1 MQKPSPIKIGNA
13 YQFGLLAGLGVL
25 TAVLIG
31 NALAAIATIITYVS
45 AAIFITLG
53 LDPVVSFLEKR
64 KVPRGLAIFIVVI
77 AIFGSFG
84 GLIAL
89 LIPTIISQGTL
100 LFSNAPEILNNVLK
114 IDWIHSLD
122 VALSG
127 SITHGLTNVGDFLSN
142 SNNWPTM
149 LGGVVQVSMAVF
161 NGFFAGLTILI
172 LSLYFMA
179 SLTSFKRFTYS
190 LVAASKRETFIGF
203 SEVIADSIGRYVIGQ
218 VSIAALNAILGFI
231 VMSIFNVPYAVV
243 LAVLSFLL
251 VLVPMIGSMVNSAV
265 VILVA
270 LMVSPSAAL
279 GVAIFYLIYMQVE
292 AYVVTPRVMKKA
304 VKVPGAAVMIGALA
318 GGTLLGLLGAL
329 VSIPATA
336 AISMII
342 KQVWIKRQ
350 NEL

>member
-1 MQKPSPIKIGNA
+1 MPNQNPLKISNA
-13 YQFGLLAGLGVL
+13 YQAGLLGGLGVL
-25 TAVLIG
+25 TAILIG
-31 NALAAIATIITYVS
+31 NALTAIATIITYVS

-53 LDPVVSFLEKR
+53 LDPVVTFLEKR
-64 KVPRGLAIFIVVI
+64 RVPRGVAILIVVI

-89 LIPTIISQGTL
+89 LVPTIASQA
-100 LFSNAPEILNNVLK
+100 SNLVSSAPEILNNFASIGWVHTLDLQMNGS
-114 IDWIHSLD
+114 ISHSLD
-122 VALSG
+122 
-127 SITHGLTNVGDFLSN
+127 NVGAFISN

-149 LGGVVQVSMAVF
+149 LGGVVQVSMMVF

-179 SLTSFKRFTYS
+179 SLSSFKRFTYS
-190 LVAASKRETFIGF
+190 LVPASKRDTFIEF
-203 SEVIADSIGRYVIGQ
+203 SEVISNSIGRYVIGQ
-218 VSIAALNAILGFI
+218 VSIAALNAVLGFI
-231 VMSIFNVPYAVV
+231 VMSIFGVPFAVV

-251 VLVPMIGSMVNSAV
+251 VLVPMVGSMVNSAV

-270 LMVSPSAAL
+270 LTFAPAGAVA
-279 GVAIFYLIYMQVE
+279 VAIYYLIYMQVE
-292 AYVVTPRVMKKA
+292 AYVVTPRVMRKA

-342 KQVWIKRQ
+342 KQVWIKHQ
-350 NEL
+350 NER

>member
-1 MQKPSPIKIGNA
+1 MSNQNPVRIGNA
-13 YQFGLLAGLGVL
+13 YQVGLLGGLGVL
-25 TAVLIG
+25 TAILIG
-31 NALAAIATIITYVS
+31 NALTAIATIITYVS

-64 KVPRGLAIFIVVI
+64 RIPRGLAILIVVV

-89 LIPTIISQGTL
+89 LVPTIASQGSNL
-100 LFSNAPEILNNVLK
+100 ISNAPEILNNFAQTPWV
-114 IDWIHSLD
+114 HSLD
-122 VALSG
+122 VQMGG
-127 SITHGLTNVGDFLSN
+127 SISHSLDNLGAFISN
-142 SNNWPTM
+142 SNNWPTV
-149 LGGVVQVSMAVF
+149 LGGVVQVSMMVF
-161 NGFFAGLTILI
+161 SGFFAGLTILI

-179 SLTSFKRFTYS
+179 SLSSFKRFTYS
-190 LVAASKRETFIGF
+190 LVPASKRATFIEF
-203 SEVIADSIGRYVIGQ
+203 SEVISNSIGRYVIGQ
-218 VSIAALNAILGFI
+218 VSIAAINAVLGFA
-231 VMSIFNVPYAVV
+231 VMSIFGVPYAVV
-243 LAVLSFLL
+243 LAVMSFLL

-270 LMVSPSAAL
+270 LMVSPAT
-279 GVAIFYLIYMQVE
+279 AIAVGIYYLIYMQVE

-304 VKVPGAAVMIGALA
+304 VKVPGAAVMVGALA

-336 AISMII
+336 AISMVI

-350 NEL
+350 NDL

>member
-1 MQKPSPIKIGNA
+1 MSSQNPVKISNA
-13 YQFGLLAGLGVL
+13 YQIGLLGGLGVL
-25 TAVLIG
+25 TAILIG
-31 NALAAIATIITYVS
+31 NALTSIATIITYVS

-64 KVPRGLAIFIVVI
+64 RIPRGVSILLVVI
-77 AIFGSFG
+77 AIFGALG

-89 LIPTIISQGTL
+89 LVPTITAQGTTL
-100 LFSNAPEILNNVLK
+100 IKNAPEILNNFSQTSWVHTLDVQMNGS
-114 IDWIHSLD
+114 ISHSLD
-122 VALSG
+122 
-127 SITHGLTNVGDFLSN
+127 NVGSFISN

-149 LGGVVQVSMAVF
+149 LGGVVQVSLMVF

-179 SLTSFKRFTYS
+179 SLSSFKKFTYS
-190 LVAASKRETFIGF
+190 LVPASKRETFIEF
-203 SEVIADSIGRYVIGQ
+203 SEVISNSIGRYVIGQ
-218 VSIAALNAILGFI
+218 VSIAALNAVLGFI
-231 VMSIFNVPYAVV
+231 VMSIFGVPYAVV

-270 LMVSPSAAL
+270 LMVSPATAIA
-279 GVAIFYLIYMQVE
+279 VAIYYLIYMQVE

-304 VKVPGAAVMIGALA
+304 VKVPGAAVMVGALA

-350 NEL
+350 NER

>member
-1 MQKPSPIKIGNA
+1 MSSQNPIKISNA
-13 YQFGLLAGLGVL
+13 YQVGLLGGLGVL
-25 TAVLIG
+25 TAILIG
-31 NALAAIATIITYVS
+31 NALTSIATIITYVS

-64 KVPRGLAIFIVVI
+64 RIPRGVSILIVVI
-77 AIFGSFG
+77 AIFGALG

-89 LIPTIISQGTL
+89 LVPTITQQGTTL
-100 LFSNAPEILNNVLK
+100 IKNAPEILNNFSQTSWV
-114 IDWIHSLD
+114 HSLD
-122 VALSG
+122 VQMNG
-127 SITHGLTNVGDFLSN
+127 SISHSLDNLGAFITN

-149 LGGVVQVSMAVF
+149 LGGVVQVSMMVF

-179 SLTSFKRFTYS
+179 SLSSFKKFTYS
-190 LVAASKRETFIGF
+190 LVPASKRETFIEF
-203 SEVIADSIGRYVIGQ
+203 SEVISNSIGRYVIGQ
-218 VSIAALNAILGFI
+218 VSIAALNAVLGFT
-231 VMSIFNVPYAVV
+231 VMSIFGVPYAVV

-270 LMVSPSAAL
+270 LMVSPGTAIA
-279 GVAIFYLIYMQVE
+279 VAIYYLIYMQVE

-350 NEL
+350 NER

>member
-1 MQKPSPIKIGNA
+1 MPNQNPIKISNA
-13 YQFGLLAGLGVL
+13 YQVGLLGGLGVL
-25 TAVLIG
+25 TAILIG
-31 NALAAIATIITYVS
+31 NALVAIATIITYVS

-64 KVPRGLAIFIVVI
+64 KVPRGVAILIVVLAIFG
-77 AIFGSFG
+77 ALG
-84 GLIAL
+84 GLIAM
-89 LIPTIISQGTL
+89 LIPTIVEQGTT
-100 LFSNAPEILNNVLK
+100 LFTSAPEILNNFAQIPWVAN
-114 IDWIHSLD
+114 LD
-122 VALSG
+122 KQMNG
-127 SITHGLTNVGDFLSN
+127 SIVHGLDNAGAFLAN

-179 SLTSFKRFTYS
+179 SLSSFKKFTYS
-190 LVAASKRETFIGF
+190 LVPASKRDTFIGF
-203 SEVIADSIGRYVIGQ
+203 SEVISDSIGRYVLGQ
-218 VSIAALNAILGFI
+218 VSIAALNAVLGFI
-231 VMSIFNVPYAVV
+231 VMSIFHVPYAVV

-265 VILVA
+265 IILVS
-270 LMVSPSAAL
+270 LMVSPTTAIF
-279 GVAIFYLIYMQVE
+279 VAIFYLIYMQIE
-292 AYVVTPRVMKKA
+292 AYVVTPRVMNKA
-304 VKVPGAAVMIGALA
+304 VKVPGAAVMVGALA

>member
-1 MQKPSPIKIGNA
+1 MPNQNPVKISNA
-13 YQFGLLAGLGVL
+13 YQIGLLGGLGVL
-25 TAVLIG
+25 TAILIG
-31 NALAAIATIITYVS
+31 NALSAIATIITYVS

-53 LDPVVSFLEKR
+53 LDPVVSFLER
-64 KVPRGLAIFIVVI
+64 RRLPRGVAILIVVLV
-77 AIFGSFG
+77 IFGALG

-89 LIPTIISQGTL
+89 LVPTIASQGTT
-100 LFSNAPEILNNVLK
+100 LFNNAPEILNNFAKTPWV
-114 IDWIHSLD
+114 HSLD
-122 VALSG
+122 QHLNG
-127 SITHGLTNVGDFLSN
+127 SISHSLDNVGAFLSN

-149 LGGVVQVSMAVF
+149 LGGVVQVSMMVF

-179 SLTSFKRFTYS
+179 SLSSFKKFTYS
-190 LVAASKRETFIGF
+190 LVPASKRDSFIEF
-203 SEVIADSIGRYVIGQ
+203 SEVISTSIGRYVIGQ
-218 VSIAALNAILGFI
+218 VSVAALNAILGFI
-231 VMSIFNVPYAVV
+231 VMSIFGVPYAVV

-251 VLVPMIGSMVNSAV
+251 VLVPMIGSMVNSAL

-270 LMVSPSAAL
+270 LMVSPATAI
-279 GVAIFYLIYMQVE
+279 GVTIYYLIYMQIE

-304 VKVPGAAVMIGALA
+304 VKVPGAAVMVGALA

-336 AISMII
+336 AVSMII

-350 NEL
+350 NQR

>member
-1 MQKPSPIKIGNA
+1 MSSQNPIKISNA
-13 YQFGLLAGLGVL
+13 YQVGLLGGLGVL
-25 TAVLIG
+25 TAILIG
-31 NALAAIATIITYVS
+31 NALTSIATIITYVS

-64 KVPRGLAIFIVVI
+64 RIPRGVSILIVVI
-77 AIFGSFG
+77 AIFGALG

-89 LIPTIISQGTL
+89 LVPTITQQGTTL
-100 LFSNAPEILNNVLK
+100 IKNAPEILNNFSQTSWV
-114 IDWIHSLD
+114 HSLD
-122 VALSG
+122 VQMNG
-127 SITHGLTNVGDFLSN
+127 SISHSLDNLGAFITN

-149 LGGVVQVSMAVF
+149 LGGVVQVSMMVF

-179 SLTSFKRFTYS
+179 SLSSFKRFTYS
-190 LVAASKRETFIGF
+190 LVPASKRETFIEF
-203 SEVIADSIGRYVIGQ
+203 SEVISNSIGRYVIGQ
-218 VSIAALNAILGFI
+218 VSIAALNAVLGFT
-231 VMSIFNVPYAVV
+231 VMSIFGVPYAVV

-270 LMVSPSAAL
+270 LMVSPGTAIA
-279 GVAIFYLIYMQVE
+279 VAIFYLIYMQVE

-350 NEL
+350 NER